1 MKYLLILITLLAL
14 SGCTEKVKEIVYVD
28 VNGTPITKYYK
39 QMPEPEIVCD
49 KRGYAYHKQNTYN
62 YTYIYTPILVN
73 KNYGAYQVK
82 CEDLK

>member
-1 MKYLLILITLLAL
+1 MKYLLIVAILLIL

-28 VNGTPITKYYK
+28 SNGTPITKYK

-62 YTYIYTPILVN
+62 YTYIYTPIL
-73 KNYGAYQVK
+73 KNYSYGAYQVQCK
-82 CEDLK
+82 EL